1 MAARTLDEL
10 NAAID
15 AWAHRQSGAK
25 VAAALWRD
33 HALADRIGLPRRTRG
48 RPSAREYEPLLRL
61 VGEIQLITR
70 KKEPAARRYVA
81 KRVFEACWKQYVH
94 GRIIEHGRQFVLV
107 PKQRAHLA
115 ELLHVS
121 ETDLPK
127 IRSGPEAI
135 AIIDE
140 RLRTAA
146 IHRRRL

>member
-1 MAARTLDEL
+1 MAARTLDEI

-15 AWAHRQSGAK
+15 AWAHRQSSAK

-33 HALADRIGLPRRTRG
+33 HALADRLGLPRRTRG
-48 RPSAREYEPLLRL
+48 RPAEREYEPILRF

-70 KKEPAARRYVA
+70 RTEPAARRYVA
-81 KRVFEACWKQYVH
+81 ERIFAASAKTWAA
-94 GRIIEHGRQFVLV
+94 GRIIERDRQLVLV

-115 ELLHVS
+115 ELLHVR
-121 ETDLPK
+121 ETDLP
-127 IRSGPEAI
+127 RTTADAI

-146 IHRRRL
+146 IHRR